1 MTTKYNTHI
10 VIETKS
16 GELFIIDSDKQN
28 PLDDLI
34 LSKGILSIDN
44 SGLYIS
50 LTKVK
55 SIEGWDGDKNKE
67 IAHIK
72 FI

>member
-1 MTTKYNTHI
+1 MTTNNHI
-10 VIETKS
+10 IIETKF
-16 GELFIIDSDKQN
+16 GELFIISSDNKN

-34 LSKGILSIDN
+34 LSKGVLFIDN
-44 SGLYIS
+44 SGFGIS
-50 LTKVK
+50 LAKVK
-55 SIEGWDGDKNKE
+55 SIECWDGNKNKE

>member
-1 MTTKYNTHI
+1 MTINTHI
-10 VIETKS
+10 IIETKS
-16 GELFIIDSDKQN
+16 DELFIIGSDKQN

-34 LSKGILSIDN
+34 LSKGVLSIDN
-44 SGLYIS
+44 LGFTIS
-50 LTKVK
+50 LAEVK
-55 SIEGWDGDKNKE
+55 SIECWDGDKNKE

>member
-1 MTTKYNTHI
+1 MTTNTHI
-10 VIETKS
+10 IIETKS
-16 GELFIIDSDKQN
+16 DELFIIGSDNKN

-44 SGLYIS
+44 SGFAIS

-55 SIEGWDGDKNKE
+55 SIKCWDGDKNKE

>member
-1 MTTKYNTHI
+1 MTTNTHI
-10 VIETKS
+10 IIETKS
-16 GELFIIDSDKQN
+16 GELFIIGSDKQN

-34 LSKGILSIDN
+34 LSIDN
-44 SGLYIS
+44 SGFGIS
-50 LTKVK
+50 LAKVK
-55 SIEGWDGDKNKE
+55 SIECWDGNKNKE